1 MLERKTVKIKV
12 QEVIERYQV
21 EDEMGQE
28 HMFKCYLMDRSG
40 GGDTSMINKHMYGY
54 IKGQYGKDAE
64 A

>member
-1 MLERKTVKIKV
+1 MKIKA

-21 EDEMGQE
+21 EDEMGEE

-40 GGDTSMINKHMYGY
+40 GQGASMINKHMYGY
-54 IKGQYGKDAE
+54 IKGQCGKDAE